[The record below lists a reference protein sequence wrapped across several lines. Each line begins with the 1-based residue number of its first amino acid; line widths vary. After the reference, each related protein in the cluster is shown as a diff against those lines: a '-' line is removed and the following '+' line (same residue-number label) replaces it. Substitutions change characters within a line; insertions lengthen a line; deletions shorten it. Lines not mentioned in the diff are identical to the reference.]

1 MELSILEPRTRPLVI
16 LNSQRWGSSGGVLKG
31 DICCYL
37 KIHTRASLL
46 RSHKRILLVFG
57 RLFYFKCIR
66 ARATLKKS
74 EALSAEIAEM
84 EKGVKDAGLRNS
96 FLRSK
101 TEELNEE
108 SEALR
113 AQVEVGHAKH
123 RELLSELELRK
134 EEKVEL
140 LGNRYELF
148 IVKMDTATQYNVTIE
163 GALTCYDVNIVSFCD
178 QRPCGNEATEHHKRQ
193 KAAS

>member
-1 MELSILEPRTRPLVI
+1 M
-16 LNSQRWGSSGGVLKG
+16 GSSGGVLKG
-31 DICCYL
+31 DMCCYL
-37 KIHTRASLL
+37 KIHTRALLL
-46 RSHKRILLVFG
+46 RSYKRILLVFG
-57 RLFYFKCIR
+57 GPFYFKCIR
-66 ARATLKKS
+66 ARAALKKS

-96 FLRSK
+96 SLRSK
-101 TEELNEE
+101 TEELNGE

-113 AQVEVGHAKH
+113 AQVEVGHAKQ
-123 RELLSELELRK
+123 RELLRELELRK

-148 IVKMDTATQYNVTIE
+148 IVKMDTATQYSVAIE
-163 GALTCYDVNIVSFCD
+163 GPLMCYDVNVVSFCH
-178 QRPCGNEATEHHKRQ
+178 QRPCGNEATEHHERQ

>member
-1 MELSILEPRTRPLVI
+1 MI

-37 KIHTRASLL
+37 KIHTHATLL
-46 RSHKRILLVFG
+46 RSHKLILLVFG

-66 ARATLKKS
+66 ARAALKKS

-84 EKGVKDAGLRNS
+84 EKRGKDAGLRNS
-96 FLRSK
+96 SLRAK

-123 RELLSELELRK
+123 RELLRELELRK

-148 IVKMDTATQYNVTIE
+148 IVKMDTGTQYSV
-163 GALTCYDVNIVSFCD
+163 
-178 QRPCGNEATEHHKRQ
+178 AT
-193 KAAS
+193 